1 MTKKQTSH
9 YLITVILSLV
19 LLSGCAGLGDYDI
32 DLPGNYSVVR
42 TAAHQVT
49 IAPKTSDTSW
59 GSNIIPTK
67 VTELAW
73 DDTYILAKQ
82 VGLKEDPNN
91 NSYQIPNREDVHFWM
106 VEIKSGNVFGPLDEE
121 GFRDKRNELGISN
134 RLALKKLE
142 DIK

>member
-1 MTKKQTSH
+1 M
-9 YLITVILSLV
+9 ITVILSLV

>member
-1 MTKKQTSH
+1 M
-9 YLITVILSLV
+9 SLV